1 MHMKRTADR
10 LFGDNYRW
18 SVLGAGRAQMA
29 VAGSAFA
36 VRVVAAAAHEAG
48 PGVLGPFYTAI
59 GTRFHDQDRR
69 NDPEVIAEA
78 LAEVALPASLAGAA
92 DSTEFDDEIKKSH
105 HEAFDVVGTDV
116 GTPVIRVRGNAI
128 FGPVIT
134 LIPRGEAAGRL
145 WDGVVLVT
153 ETDGFFE
160 LKRTRDR
167 KPTFD

>member
-1 MHMKRTADR
+1 MARSKAAAKPNIVVIWGDDIGITNLSCYSDGLMGYRTPNIDR
-10 LFGDNYRW
+10 IAQEGMRFTDCYAEQ
-18 SVLGAGRAQMA
+18 SCTAGRSSFITGQHGLRTGLTK
-29 VAGSAFA
+29 VG
-36 VRVVAAAAHEAG
+36 
-48 PGVLGPFYTAI
+48 
-59 GTRFHDQDRR
+59 
-69 NDPEVIAEA
+69 
-78 LAEVALPASLAGAA
+78 LPAALAGAA
-92 DSTEFDDEIKKSH
+92 GSTEFDDEIKRSH

-134 LIPRGEAAGRL
+134 PIPRGEAAGQL

-153 ETDGFFE
+153 EADGFFE